1 MLLAVDPERTTREV
15 GTSQR
20 PPLEFAHL
28 LDLAAAKLRATPL
41 LFLRTL
47 AFLFEVADGTL
58 REAGMVGLWTR
69 RIDGLGR
76 LG

>member
-1 MLLAVDPERTTREV
+1 V

-28 LDLAAAKLRATPL
+28 LDLSAAKLRATPL

-58 REAGMVGLWTR
+58 REAGMVGLWTMA
-69 RIDGLGR
+69 D
-76 LG
+76 